1 MVVTV
6 IMWFCVILLSLFAL
20 GFLGCAVLMILGMIG
35 QRNDREMVL
44 LYGVMTLI
52 SALASAGLVIAVIA
66 LGRSIP

>member
-6 IMWFCVILLSLFAL
+6 IMWFCVILLSMLAL

>member
-6 IMWFCVILLSLFAL
+6 IMWFCVILLSLLAL

-44 LYGVMTLI
+44 LYGMMTLI

>member
-6 IMWFCVILLSLFAL
+6 IMWFCVILLSLLAL

-52 SALASAGLVIAVIA
+52 STLASAGLVIAVIA

>member
-6 IMWFCVILLSLFAL
+6 IMWFCVILLSLLAL